1 MQIPIKKRV
10 RGTPPMLMRR
20 GEGGCVYPT
29 PMESDG
35 VEWSRRRRH
44 KSWSDAQEIEGP
56 ECW

>member
-10 RGTPPMLMRR
+10 RGTSPMLMRR

-56 ECW
+56 E